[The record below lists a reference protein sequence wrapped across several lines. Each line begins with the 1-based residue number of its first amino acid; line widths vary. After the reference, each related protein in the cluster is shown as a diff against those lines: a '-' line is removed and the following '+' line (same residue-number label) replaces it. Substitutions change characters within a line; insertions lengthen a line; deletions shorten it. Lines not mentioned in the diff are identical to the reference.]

1 MKMEIAKGN
10 IPKTILS
17 FELVLYINIMQITP
31 ILKFKVPTKL
41 KNRSSESLRLWIV
54 YLRINAIIAK
64 RELVRISNIE

>member
-1 MKMEIAKGN
+1 MEITKGN

-31 ILKFKVPTKL
+31 ILKFKAPTKL
-41 KNRSSESLRLWIV
+41 KNRSSESLRFWIV

-64 RELVRISNIE
+64 RELIRISNIE